1 MFRNDYVMRMIEQFT
16 NALGALLRLKKQ
28 MKPQEAMNFLGE
40 TYKRLFGLH
49 PNVAKAL
56 SERDLVELLRREGEA
71 TREKLL
77 ILGKLLQEEADLSD
91 MLDRSSEAHRL
102 RLKSLHVLLTAA
114 SEPQTEQWL
123 DIPGEVG
130 RLLEQLEGYTLPMT
144 TKQLLWTYY
153 GSFSEF
159 AKAEDVLF
167 ELLEQ
172 FEDQGEGAS
181 EAYGALLEEAV
192 AHYEQLLTL
201 DSETLEAGRLPVDE
215 VQESL
220 EEIKE
225 RLRLFRH
232 VQPDEQ

>member
-1 MFRNDYVMRMIEQFT
+1 MFRNDYVMRMVEQFT

-28 MKPQEAMNFLGE
+28 LKPQEAMNFLGE

-91 MLDRSSEAHRL
+91 MLDRHSESHRL
-102 RLKSLHVLLTAA
+102 RLKSLHVMLSAA

-123 DIPGEVG
+123 DVPGEVD

-153 GSFSEF
+153 GTANAF

-172 FEDQGEGAS
+172 FKDRDEGS
-181 EAYGALLEEAV
+181 REAYGALLEEAV
-192 AHYEQLLTL
+192 AYYEQLLTL
-201 DSETLEAGRLPVDE
+201 DSETLEAGRLPMDE

-220 EEIKE
+220 DEIKE
-225 RLRLFRH
+225 QLRLFRNAR
-232 VQPDEQ
+232 PDEQ